1 MCCTSGVD
9 LARSGAIC
17 STVLTPSTRAN
28 TFLCMCCSVRVWTGV
43 NVGTHRDGFPD
54 EGGLICRGG
63 GLSCMGRG
71 VVVWRLH
78 SKSPYCCMMVYASFC
93 WRRYCP
99 VGVVIAQE

>member
-1 MCCTSGVD
+1 MCSPFWNPVYQ
-9 LARSGAIC
+9 SKH
-17 STVLTPSTRAN
+17 V
-28 TFLCMCCSVRVWTGV
+28 LCMCCSVRVWTGL

-78 SKSPYCCMMVYASFC
+78 SNPHT
-93 WRRYCP
+93 
-99 VGVVIAQE
+99 VV